1 MTALSSKNIHK
12 LLIKN
17 LPRDLVLAI
26 EEALAGAAKIAFES
40 TAKSHPGH
48 RANELGNARYFRAN
62 EAFFD
67 VLATYGASPTPLHG
81 NGLVVGHAGDF
92 KLARFNVRVGPW
104 YNARRS
110 RKRMAL
116 VQGNEYIA
124 ELVQGSLF
132 ESEEQQVPSGIV
144 FFVMEFGE
152 TAAERPLDILIAV
165 PAPGMKSWL
174 YCESISTFVQGYS
187 EPSHQDDVAK
197 PVLKASVKKRKD
209 NEGGTT

>member
-1 MTALSSKNIHK
+1 MTAKSSKAIHK

-17 LPRDLVLAI
+17 LPRDLILAV
-26 EEALAGAAKIAFES
+26 EEALVGAAKVAFES
-40 TAKSHPGH
+40 TARSHPGH
-48 RANELGNARYFRAN
+48 RASELGNTRYFRAN
-62 EAFFD
+62 EAFFE
-67 VLATYGASPTPLHG
+67 VLAAHGASPSPLHG

-110 RKRMAL
+110 RRRMAL

-124 ELVQGSLF
+124 GLVQGRLF
-132 ESEEQQVPSGIV
+132 EGEEQQAQNGVV

-152 TAAERPLDILIAV
+152 AASERPLDILIAV
-165 PAPGMKSWL
+165 PAPGMKTWL
-174 YCESISTFVQGYS
+174 YCESINKFLQGYN
-187 EPSHQDDVAK
+187 EPSQQDDLAK